1 MSRGNWKDKEITL
14 ENEKSLIYIY
24 TCIYALTSSILKFA
38 RLNLHSE
45 TNLEDT
51 IHPPSCL
58 TIRTPKILSN

>member
-1 MSRGNWKDKEITL
+1 MSKGNWKDEEITL
-14 ENEKSLIYIY
+14 KNEKSLIYIY
-24 TCIYALTSSILKFA
+24 IYACIYALTASILKFA

-58 TIRTPKILSN
+58 TRTEPPKY